1 VRIRFQNY
9 LFKENKR
16 ISCYLGHNRIFP
28 ADNIAA
34 LLATGNNASE
44 N

>member
-1 VRIRFQNY
+1 M
-9 LFKENKR
+9 
-16 ISCYLGHNRIFP
+16 GHNRIFP